1 MEIDFWSSGL
11 KASDPLILNIR
22 TCCLMKE
29 IAMFYVYFII
39 NRYFFK
45 NRFNIRNRLTFYLFG
60 LKKGTILYGNKLG
73 LYNHIQEEK
82 QTILSKLR
90 YTEMCNYSHL
100 HFIHQ
105 KKVIKQGK
113 YLLNSTHPFCLFWFL
128 AIFLFNNKMY

>member
-1 MEIDFWSSGL
+1 
-11 KASDPLILNIR
+11 
-22 TCCLMKE
+22 
-29 IAMFYVYFII
+29 MFYVYFII

-90 YTEMCNYSHL
+90 YTEMCN
-100 HFIHQ
+100 
-105 KKVIKQGK
+105 
-113 YLLNSTHPFCLFWFL
+113 
-128 AIFLFNNKMY
+128 